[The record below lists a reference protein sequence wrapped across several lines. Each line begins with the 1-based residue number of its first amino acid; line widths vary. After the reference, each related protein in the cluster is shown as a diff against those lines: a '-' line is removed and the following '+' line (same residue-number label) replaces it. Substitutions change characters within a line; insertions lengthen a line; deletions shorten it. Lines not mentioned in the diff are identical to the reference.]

1 MAMMLDRDETLIA
14 VPVGAELAPECRAA
28 LEAYSTRPIQQR
40 AGVGMIYVV
49 AHYRVD
55 ELIELAK
62 RGGIEIQR
70 LEESR
75 S

>member
-1 MAMMLDRDETLIA
+1 MEMKLDCDEALIA

-49 AHYRVD
+49 AHYRVE
-55 ELIELAK
+55 ELIALAK
-62 RGGIEIQR
+62 RGGVGIQR
-70 LEESR
+70 VEES
-75 S
+75 